1 MKEQKISVDTCVLA
15 NEKGYPMGSITH
27 LTDDM
32 SSIKYVEFTYVPTQA
47 VLQTWLREKYDIHV
61 SVNVRFHEKKTNG
74 VVMYA
79 YEISTL
85 ENYYDGIGDNLNHW
99 LEGLGEYNPLYHTHE
114 KYEEALEIGLQ
125 EGLKLIKEKE

>member
-47 VLQTWLREKYDIHV
+47 LLQKWLREIHEINIFMTFKPNIKKWDFIPYDMGMNGNEYVKYNLEYTKQFNDR
-61 SVNVRFHEKKTNG
+61 RFDT
-74 VVMYA
+74 
-79 YEISTL
+79 
-85 ENYYDGIGDNLNHW
+85 
-99 LEGLGEYNPLYHTHE
+99 
-114 KYEEALEIGLQ
+114 YEEALEIGLQ